1 MNKTRKKSNAGAHK
15 APQSK
20 EQAPPRNA
28 EGKQITLTIDGR
40 KIEAEAGRNLVQVAK
55 ENGIFIPSLCYFEDI
70 EPPLGTCRVCTCRI
84 NGTAGPACTETVQD
98 GMVVEVNTKELT
110 DARKAIVE
118 MMFSEGNHFCPSCQK
133 SGDCDLQHMGYEMEL
148 TQSRFPHVFKDRL
161 IDFNP
166 SRMIMEHNR
175 CIKCGR
181 CVREVFTDDDKA
193 VFAQRY
199 RGNEARIGIDYEQEA
214 RLSDEQAE
222 AAMNLCPT
230 GAIIVRG
237 KTHPHAKP
245 FGQRRWDMQSVQE
258 LERRE
263 DPEIVLPKNKKT
275 IATIS
280 LAGCFGCHM
289 SLLDID
295 LRLMDLVEVV
305 EFNRSPINDIK
316 EFTKQCDIG
325 LIEGGC
331 CNSENVEALREFR
344 RKCDVLV
351 AFGECAIWGGVP
363 SMRNTIPLGEC
374 LEEAYLNCIS
384 SMPDEAEVPYHEDLP
399 KILDKVYACSE
410 IVEIDHFIPG
420 CPPDANH
427 IWKSVLGLIA
437 GQPLSVLY
445 SEFKYD

>member
-1 MNKTRKKSNAGAHK
+1 MNKPRKKCNGEALK
-15 APQSK
+15 ASQTK
-20 EQAPPRNA
+20 KQAQAKN
-28 EGKQITLTIDGR
+28 GKGDRITLTIDGR

-70 EPPLGTCRVCTCRI
+70 EPPLGTCRVCTCRV
-84 NGTAGPACTETVQD
+84 NGVAGPACTERVRD
-98 GMVVEVNTKELT
+98 GMVVDVNTIELK

-118 MMFSEGNHFCPSCQK
+118 MMFSEGNHFCPGCQK
-133 SGDCDLQHMGYEMEL
+133 SGDCDLQHMGYEMGL

-181 CVREVFTDDDKA
+181 CVREVFTDDGKA
-193 VFAQRY
+193 VFAQHY
-199 RGNEARIGIDYEQEA
+199 RGNEARIGIDYKQEA

-222 AAMNLCPT
+222 QAMNLCPT

-237 KTHPHAKP
+237 KTFPHAKP
-245 FGQRRWDMQSVQE
+245 FGQRRWDLQSVQDI
-258 LERRE
+258 ERRE
-263 DPEIVLPKNKKT
+263 DPEVVLPKEKKT

-295 LRLMDLVEVV
+295 LKLMDLVEVV
-305 EFNRSPINDIK
+305 EFNKSPINDIK

-331 CNSENVEALREFR
+331 CNSENVEVLREFR

-384 SMPDEAEVPYHEDLP
+384 SMPDEADVPYHEDLP